1 MYYSWR
7 YLGHWSPDV
16 GTHKQFERVPG
27 MYKVQLARRV
37 SGRERRDIGNPCESF
52 LAALLPEF
60 ERRAVP
66 KAPASS

>member
-1 MYYSWR
+1 
-7 YLGHWSPDV
+7 
-16 GTHKQFERVPG
+16 